1 MANRPRGRPKK
12 IIQQPQPLKE
22 ATFNESVGVAGNMG
36 DNTDFSPDE
45 RMSVYQE
52 AAKQLYPDDVT
63 VAPPE
68 TEGKKETEKSETE
81 GESKTQEVE
90 ESQKVAIDV
99 AVEEPKKDELTSA
112 DTASVQATDKKPE
125 DVRTVPYGALHE
137 ERMKRKD
144 LQREVDDVK
153 AKMNQLIEDNVKLM
167 SKGKEPSED
176 EYEPVYK
183 GELNELRAE
192 NFRLKSKIE
201 AVENRF
207 QSDDIRKK
215 ADEVKNM
222 MDKVDQE
229 ESASGRPGF
238 SKIGWRLVLDE
249 INEVA
254 KTDPE
259 LAETYRTPDGWK
271 LIHAKKFPEVQAIY
285 IAQAKKEVFD
295 QKKQA
300 KTGAELVTATGKAP
314 VKEAPEKEWKWDDY
328 LKMRQNLNL

>member
-1 MANRPRGRPKK
+1 MKGWPKGKPRKPV
-12 IIQQPQPLKE
+12 QQPKTE
-22 ATFNESVGVAGNMG
+22 AVFNESVGVAGNMG

-63 VAPPE
+63 VIPTE
-68 TEGKKETEKSETE
+68 TEGKTETETPEIGK
-81 GESKTQEVE
+81 EVE
-90 ESQKVAIDV
+90 KPTEVV
-99 AVEEPKKDELTSA
+99 LEPKKEETVPVTELTEP
-112 DTASVQATDKKPE
+112 VQATGKKPE

-144 LQREVDDVK
+144 LQREVDDAK
-153 AKMNQLIEDNVKLM
+153 AKMNQLMEDNVKLM
-167 SKGKEPSED
+167 SKGKEPSGD

-215 ADEVKNM
+215 EDEAKKM
-222 MDKVDQE
+222 IDKVDQE

-259 LAETYRTPDGWK
+259 LADTYRTPDGWK
-271 LIHAKKFPEVQAIY
+271 LIHAKKFPEAQAIY
-285 IAQAKKEVFD
+285 VAQAKKEVFD

-314 VKEAPEKEWKWDDY
+314 VKEAPEQKSVKEQWDDY
-328 LKMRQNLNL
+328 LKMRQGLNL